1 MKKFAIL
8 FVVGLFL
15 VSGCGKKNQVTCTA
29 AQEEEGQKYTMTLTA
44 DIKDDKVSGVSAKMD
59 FDNEDTAKS
68 FCGILGLVNSMAE
81 DENSKVNYDC
91 GKKSITIKNYENLA
105 ESEGEEVTN
114 ISKEEFIKE
123 LEEEGFT
130 CK

>member
-1 MKKFAIL
+1 MKKVAIL

-29 AQEEEGQKYTMTLTA
+29 TQEENGQKYTMTITA
-44 DIKDDKVSGVSAKMD
+44 DMKDDKVSSVSAKMA
-59 FDNEDTAKS
+59 FDSEDTAKS

-81 DENSKVNYDC
+81 DEDSKVNYDC
-91 GKKSITIKNYENLA
+91 GKKSITIKNYEKLA
-105 ESEGEEVTN
+105 ESEGEEVKGLT
-114 ISKEEFIKE
+114 KEEFIKG
-123 LEEEGFT
+123 LEEEKFT